1 MNEELLYELSPDEL
15 EEVYE
20 ETIASIEDAFDEGEL
35 TEDEALDLMENAE
48 DDLITVAEDNGY
60 LDTDDDYEDD
70 YDDENDGYEDGYDDE
85 DYESG
90 LELATFRS
98 GSDFGDVLIALG
110 DAAGYETID
119 DLVADLSDEL
129 GMDELDIAQLVS
141 GETAPSTDLVLN
153 IADAFGIDDADEE
166 TVAALLETGAYAR
179 GEDPEDMYEDLANA
193 VDEME
198 EAGYE
203 DPEEVADDV
212 DEALQYS
219 RDLADKEER
228 LQDLEVEF
236 AKSQTVNATQEDL
249 FNLEQRVVSGVNQGW
264 LPPFLA
270 NQMVGNFSDDGD
282 RIAAFS
288 TLCDAENQNPGSML
302 YAIHYALDA
311 FERCGGMINF
321 NSMAYEEPLDPE
333 EEAAFSQLEAE
344 ARRTVRQRRQTFV
357 SGNVHE
363 PVVSGV

>member
-15 EEVYE
+15 EEVFE
-20 ETIASIEDAFDEGEL
+20 ETIASIEDAFEAGEL
-35 TEDEALDLMENAE
+35 TEDEALGLIDDAE
-48 DDLITVAEDNGY
+48 EDLITVAEDNGY
-60 LDTDDDYEDD
+60 LNTDDYADDYDEDDGYEDD
-70 YDDENDGYEDGYDDE
+70 YDDE
-85 DYESG
+85 DYAGG
-90 LELATFRS
+90 LDLATFRS
-98 GSDFGDVLIALG
+98 GTDFGDVIVALG
-110 DAAGYETID
+110 NEVGYETID
-119 DLVADLSDEL
+119 DLVLDLADEL
-129 GMDELDIAQLVS
+129 GLNELDVAQLIS
-141 GETAPSTDLVLN
+141 GEIAPSNDTVLA
-153 IADAFGIDDADEE
+153 IADAFGVADEDEE
-166 TVAALLETGAYAR
+166 TVATLLETGAYAR
-179 GEDPEDMYEDLANA
+179 GEDPEDMYEDLADA

-228 LQDLEVEF
+228 LQDLEAEF
-236 AKSQTVNATQEDL
+236 TESQIISATQEDL
-249 FNLEQRVVSGVNQGW
+249 FDLEQRVVSGVNQGW

-288 TLCDAENQNPGSML
+288 TLCDAEDQDPGSML

-333 EEAAFSQLEAE
+333 EEAAFNQLETE

-363 PVVSGV
+363 PVVPVG